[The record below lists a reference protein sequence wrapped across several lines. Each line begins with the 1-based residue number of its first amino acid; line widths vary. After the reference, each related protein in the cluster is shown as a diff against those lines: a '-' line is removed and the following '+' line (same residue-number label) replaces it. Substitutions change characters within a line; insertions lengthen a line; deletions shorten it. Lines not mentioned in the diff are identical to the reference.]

1 VTARRE
7 IEEVLRDLA
16 RESGKALAE
25 LGVRASDERWIG
37 EHARTIA
44 SLAGAGSRM
53 RLTQFWRRYRSARQA
68 ARTAR

>member
-1 VTARRE
+1 MTAERE
-7 IEEVLRDLA
+7 IEDVLRDLA

-25 LGVRASDERWIG
+25 LGVRASDEEWIR

-44 SLAGAGSRM
+44 SLAGAGRRM
-53 RLTQFWRRYRSARQA
+53 RLQPFWRRYRSARRA